1 MKRNIFNYVLIVI
14 IMVSVALSMCGCGNT
29 AEQNDKY
36 NDKYLELLRAG
47 DQALEDGKFE
57 DALSAYQQ
65 AIELSPAVPQA
76 YHRMF
81 DTYVRD
87 ERFDDA
93 LMFALDNY
101 RNIRPKMTEQSDV
114 AYEEEESLYAGM
126 TPREETALFFV
137 KAMDLGLHKGAA
149 IKNAYP
155 QEEISEFVTYVCDA
169 QDAINDNGLT
179 ASCEDIMD
187 TGSKYSD
194 IVTRM
199 REAGVIVSA
208 DLDARSQEELLDLG
222 LGDPTVET
230 VESGKIG
237 FADLITPEEAAAFEK
252 ELRALLEKD
261 PDLIFL
267 YFDIA
272 NLYIQAGDREQ
283 AELVYQEG
291 QTALRD
297 MLSRKGY
304 ITEAT
309 VPLFEAQFANLYYM
323 GVIASAGVDENAVL
337 TKTAEQYKEAIDAV
351 NKAKDDLPL
360 SDDEKQT
367 IQGASDKYC
376 GQLEECIESLTSGDA
391 DNSKKIEMHVETYAV
406 ESADNS
412 TPVES
417 NEEAQRIRSDSVT
430 LSGKIKRVSNV
441 EPPDQRYELYED
453 GINIHYIFDSVSY
466 EGDME
471 KTSQGSYYIFPSWG
485 IELESPITLV
495 LGERKITV
503 TEMGV
508 VSYQE
513 LKENQ
518 TYTLTGQIYDLY
530 NMFYTQ
536 DFADCGYI
544 GWEDVETERTIY
556 NDDENE
562 NDNVM
567 PLFDYGT
574 CSYDL
579 NNRVYTEYGSSTN
592 SAGILEFSSIMY
604 FPFGQFAFYC
614 DD

>member
-1 MKRNIFNYVLIVI
+1 MKRNIINCVLIVI
-14 IMVSVALSMCGCGNT
+14 IMVSVVLSMCGCGNT

-47 DQALEDGKFE
+47 DQALADGNFE

-101 RNIRPKMTEQSDV
+101 RNIRTKMTEQSDTV
-114 AYEEEESLYAGM
+114 YQEEGSVYNGM

-137 KAMDLGLHKGAA
+137 NAMDLGVHRGAA
-149 IKNAYP
+149 IKNVYP

-297 MLSRKGY
+297 MLSRRGY

-323 GVIASAGVDENAVL
+323 GVIASAGLDENAVL
-337 TKTAEQYKEAIDAV
+337 TKTAEQYKEAIEEV

-360 SDDEKQT
+360 SDEEKQT

-376 GQLEECIESLTSGDA
+376 GQLEECIEATGNEVSGSNA
-391 DNSKKIEMHVETYAV
+391 NAPAGEYEINSGVE
-406 ESADNS
+406 
-412 TPVES
+412 
-417 NEEAQRIRSDSVT
+417 
-430 LSGKIKRVSNV
+430 
-441 EPPDQRYELYED
+441 
-453 GINIHYIFDSVSY
+453 
-466 EGDME
+466 
-471 KTSQGSYYIFPSWG
+471 
-485 IELESPITLV
+485 
-495 LGERKITV
+495 ITV
-503 TEMGV
+503 TARVFRNEQDFSSELPGV
-508 VSYQE
+508 TDYQVSRGSRQWWYVDKSYTRQISMLTLGVIFDNTTAMTVDSPTEQRTVKIPITEAGLVFTPQESSLEDIPVNGTYQ
-513 LKENQ
+513 
-518 TYTLTGQIYDLY
+518 LTGNI
-530 NMFYTQ
+530 
-536 DFADCGYI
+536 
-544 GWEDVETERTIY
+544 EDIY
-556 NDDENE
+556 NSWNDIDRENFEVVELSDKRCTYEIIDPFDDQFT
-562 NDNVM
+562 V
-567 PLFDYGT
+567 
-574 CSYDL
+574 
-579 NNRVYTEYGSSTN
+579 
-592 SAGILEFSSIMY
+592 EFVNGPYY
-604 FPFGQFAFYC
+604 FFVSDMKLIEA
-614 DD
+614 D

>member
-1 MKRNIFNYVLIVI
+1 
-14 IMVSVALSMCGCGNT
+14 
-29 AEQNDKY
+29 
-36 NDKYLELLRAG
+36 
-47 DQALEDGKFE
+47 
-57 DALSAYQQ
+57 
-65 AIELSPAVPQA
+65 
-76 YHRMF
+76 
-81 DTYVRD
+81 
-87 ERFDDA
+87 
-93 LMFALDNY
+93 
-101 RNIRPKMTEQSDV
+101 MTKQSDV
-114 AYEEEESLYAGM
+114 AYEEEGSLYAGM

-137 KAMDLGLHKGAA
+137 KAMDLGLHRGAA
-149 IKNAYP
+149 IKNVYP

-237 FADLITPEEAAAFEK
+237 FADLITAEEAAAFEK

-261 PDLIFL
+261 PDLVFL

-297 MLSRKGY
+297 MLSRRGY

-376 GQLEECIESLTSGDA
+376 GQLEECIEVTGNEVSGSNA
-391 DNSKKIEMHVETYAV
+391 NAPAGEYEINSGVE
-406 ESADNS
+406 
-412 TPVES
+412 
-417 NEEAQRIRSDSVT
+417 
-430 LSGKIKRVSNV
+430 
-441 EPPDQRYELYED
+441 
-453 GINIHYIFDSVSY
+453 
-466 EGDME
+466 
-471 KTSQGSYYIFPSWG
+471 
-485 IELESPITLV
+485 
-495 LGERKITV
+495 ITV
-503 TEMGV
+503 TARVFRNEQDFSSELPGV
-508 VSYQE
+508 TDYIESSGGRSWWYSNGSYKRIISMLTFGVIFDDTTAMTVDSPTEQRTVKIPITEAGLRIITQE
-513 LKENQ
+513 SDQEDIPVNG
-518 TYTLTGQIYDLY
+518 TYQLTGRI
-530 NMFYTQ
+530 
-536 DFADCGYI
+536 
-544 GWEDVETERTIY
+544 EDIY
-556 NDDENE
+556 NSWNDIDREHFEVVELSDKRCIYKIIDPFDDQFT
-562 NDNVM
+562 M
-567 PLFDYGT
+567 
-574 CSYDL
+574 
-579 NNRVYTEYGSSTN
+579 
-592 SAGILEFSSIMY
+592 EFVNGPYY
-604 FPFGQFAFYC
+604 FFVSDMKLIEA
-614 DD
+614 D

>member
-14 IMVSVALSMCGCGNT
+14 IMVIVVLSMCGCGNT

-36 NDKYLELLRAG
+36 NDKYMELLRTG
-47 DQALEDGKFE
+47 DQALADGKYE

-93 LMFALDNY
+93 LKFALDNY
-101 RNIRPKMTEQSDV
+101 QNIRTKMTKQSDV
-114 AYEEEESLYAGM
+114 AYEEEGSLYAGM

-137 KAMDLGLHKGAA
+137 NAMDLGLHRGAA
-149 IKNAYP
+149 IKNVYP

-169 QDAINDNGLT
+169 QDAINDEDLT

-230 VESGKIG
+230 VESGKIR

-261 PDLIFL
+261 PDLVFL

-297 MLSRKGY
+297 MLSRRGY

-323 GVIASAGVDENAVL
+323 GVIASVGLDEKAVL
-337 TKTAEQYKEAIDAV
+337 TKTAEQYKEAIEEV

-360 SDDEKQT
+360 SDEEKQT
-367 IQGASDKYC
+367 IQGSSDKYC
-376 GQLEECIESLTSGDA
+376 GQLEECIGTAEEYEINSG
-391 DNSKKIEMHVETYAV
+391 
-406 ESADNS
+406 
-412 TPVES
+412 
-417 NEEAQRIRSDSVT
+417 EE
-430 LSGKIKRVSNV
+430 
-441 EPPDQRYELYED
+441 
-453 GINIHYIFDSVSY
+453 
-466 EGDME
+466 
-471 KTSQGSYYIFPSWG
+471 
-485 IELESPITLV
+485 
-495 LGERKITV
+495 ITV
-503 TEMGV
+503 TARVFRNEQDFSSELPGVTNYDESSGGRSWWYSYESYLRSIHMLTLGVIFDDTTAMTVDSTTEQRTVKIPIIEAGLIFDPEMALEEDIPVNGI
-508 VSYQE
+508 YQ
-513 LKENQ
+513 
-518 TYTLTGQIYDLY
+518 LTGRI
-530 NMFYTQ
+530 
-536 DFADCGYI
+536 
-544 GWEDVETERTIY
+544 EDVYNIYKDIDREHFEVIELSDERYIY
-556 NDDENE
+556 KEISDI
-562 NDNVM
+562 
-567 PLFDYGT
+567 FDIQFT
-574 CSYDL
+574 
-579 NNRVYTEYGSSTN
+579 V
-592 SAGILEFSSIMY
+592 EFVNGPYY
-604 FPFGQFAFYC
+604 FWVSDMKLIEA
-614 DD
+614 D

>member
-1 MKRNIFNYVLIVI
+1 MKRNFSNYVLIVI
-14 IMVSVALSMCGCGNT
+14 IMVSVVLSMCGCGNT

-36 NDKYLELLRAG
+36 NDKYLELLREG
-47 DQALEDGKFE
+47 DQALSAGNFE

-101 RNIRPKMTEQSDV
+101 RNIRTKMTEQSDV

-137 KAMDLGLHKGAA
+137 NAMDLGVHRGAA
-149 IKNAYP
+149 IKNVYP

-297 MLSRKGY
+297 MLSRRGY

-376 GQLEECIESLTSGDA
+376 GQLEECIEATGNEVSGSNA
-391 DNSKKIEMHVETYAV
+391 NAPAGEYEINSGVE
-406 ESADNS
+406 
-412 TPVES
+412 
-417 NEEAQRIRSDSVT
+417 
-430 LSGKIKRVSNV
+430 
-441 EPPDQRYELYED
+441 
-453 GINIHYIFDSVSY
+453 
-466 EGDME
+466 
-471 KTSQGSYYIFPSWG
+471 
-485 IELESPITLV
+485 
-495 LGERKITV
+495 ITV
-503 TEMGV
+503 TARVFRNEQDFSSELPGV
-508 VSYQE
+508 TDYQVSRRSRQWWYVDKLYMRQISMLTLGAIFDNTTAMTVDSPTEQRPVKIPITEAGLVFTPQESSLEDIPVNGTYQ
-513 LKENQ
+513 
-518 TYTLTGQIYDLY
+518 LTGNI
-530 NMFYTQ
+530 
-536 DFADCGYI
+536 
-544 GWEDVETERTIY
+544 EDIY
-556 NDDENE
+556 NSWNDIDRENFEVVELSDKRCRYNEISDD
-562 NDNVM
+562 
-567 PLFDYGT
+567 FDHQFT
-574 CSYDL
+574 
-579 NNRVYTEYGSSTN
+579 
-592 SAGILEFSSIMY
+592 AEFVNGPYY
-604 FPFGQFAFYC
+604 FYVSDMKLIEA
-614 DD
+614 D

>member
-14 IMVSVALSMCGCGNT
+14 IMVSVVLSMCGCGNT

-36 NDKYLELLRAG
+36 NDKYLELLREG
-47 DQALEDGKFE
+47 DQALADGKSE

-101 RNIRPKMTEQSDV
+101 RNIRTKMTEQSDV

-137 KAMDLGLHKGAA
+137 KAMDLGLHRGAA
-149 IKNAYP
+149 IKNVYP
-155 QEEISEFVTYVCDA
+155 QEDISEFVTYVCDA
-169 QDAINDNGLT
+169 QDAINDEDLT

-297 MLSRKGY
+297 MLSRRGY

-376 GQLEECIESLTSGDA
+376 GQLEECIEATGNEVSGSNA
-391 DNSKKIEMHVETYAV
+391 NAPAGEYEINSGVE
-406 ESADNS
+406 
-412 TPVES
+412 
-417 NEEAQRIRSDSVT
+417 
-430 LSGKIKRVSNV
+430 
-441 EPPDQRYELYED
+441 
-453 GINIHYIFDSVSY
+453 
-466 EGDME
+466 
-471 KTSQGSYYIFPSWG
+471 
-485 IELESPITLV
+485 
-495 LGERKITV
+495 ITV
-503 TEMGV
+503 T
-508 VSYQE
+508 
-513 LKENQ
+513 
-518 TYTLTGQIYDLY
+518 
-530 NMFYTQ
+530 Q
-536 DFADCGYI
+536 DNGGMWINC
-544 GWEDVETERTIY
+544 
-556 NDDENE
+556 
-562 NDNVM
+562 
-567 PLFDYGT
+567 T
-574 CSYDL
+574 CD
-579 NNRVYTEYGSSTN
+579 R
-592 SAGILEFSSIMY
+592 
-604 FPFGQFAFYC
+604 
-614 DD
+614 

>member
-14 IMVSVALSMCGCGNT
+14 IMVSVVLSMCGCGNT

-36 NDKYLELLRAG
+36 NDKYMELLRAG
-47 DQALEDGKFE
+47 DQALADGKYE

-101 RNIRPKMTEQSDV
+101 RNIRTKMTEQSDV

-137 KAMDLGLHKGAA
+137 KAMDLGLHRGAA
-149 IKNAYP
+149 IKNVYP

-297 MLSRKGY
+297 MLSRRGY

-337 TKTAEQYKEAIDAV
+337 TRTAEQYKEAIDAV

-376 GQLEECIESLTSGDA
+376 GQLEECIEATGNEVSGSNA
-391 DNSKKIEMHVETYAV
+391 NAPAGEYEINSGVE
-406 ESADNS
+406 
-412 TPVES
+412 
-417 NEEAQRIRSDSVT
+417 
-430 LSGKIKRVSNV
+430 
-441 EPPDQRYELYED
+441 
-453 GINIHYIFDSVSY
+453 
-466 EGDME
+466 
-471 KTSQGSYYIFPSWG
+471 
-485 IELESPITLV
+485 
-495 LGERKITV
+495 ITV
-503 TEMGV
+503 TARVFRNEQDFSSELPGV
-508 VSYQE
+508 TDYQVSRGSRQWWYVDKLYMRQISMLTLGAIFDNTTAMTVDSPTEQRTVKIPITEAGLVFTPQESSLEDIPVNGTYQ
-513 LKENQ
+513 
-518 TYTLTGQIYDLY
+518 LTGRI
-530 NMFYTQ
+530 
-536 DFADCGYI
+536 
-544 GWEDVETERTIY
+544 EDIY
-556 NDDENE
+556 NSWNDIDRENFEVVELSDKRCRYNEISDD
-562 NDNVM
+562 
-567 PLFDYGT
+567 FDHQFT
-574 CSYDL
+574 
-579 NNRVYTEYGSSTN
+579 
-592 SAGILEFSSIMY
+592 AEFVNGPYY
-604 FPFGQFAFYC
+604 FFVSDMKLIEA
-614 DD
+614 D